1 MDASTIYEVPLLIQ
15 KEKLDT
21 LILERFGLPTD
32 TPSDM
37 GPWIGF
43 LEKRKKATKPVKIAL
58 VGKYAE
64 LPDAYKSII
73 ESLNHAAV
81 YNNRKLE
88 LELIHSQT
96 LNESNVAEKL
106 NGMDGLVVAPGFG
119 NRGIEGKFVALK
131 YGREHN
137 LPTFGICLGMQ
148 CMVIEFAR
156 NVLGFVDANSTEM
169 DPNTPHNVIDIMEDQ
184 KSISD
189 YGGTMRLGNY
199 TCKLDKQS
207 KAFKAYGRELIQERH
222 RHRFEFNDSF
232 KTLYEEAGMHCV
244 GINPDTKLVE
254 MVEVP
259 ALTWYIGCQFHPEY
273 NSTVLNPNP
282 LFVDFVKACSHA

>member
-1 MDASTIYEVPLLIQ
+1 
-15 KEKLDT
+15 
-21 LILERFGLPTD
+21 
-32 TPSDM
+32 
-37 GPWIGF
+37 
-43 LEKRKKATKPVKIAL
+43 
-58 VGKYAE
+58 
-64 LPDAYKSII
+64 
-73 ESLNHAAV
+73 
-81 YNNRKLE
+81 
-88 LELIHSQT
+88 
-96 LNESNVAEKL
+96 
-106 NGMDGLVVAPGFG
+106 
-119 NRGIEGKFVALK
+119 
-131 YGREHN
+131 
-137 LPTFGICLGMQ
+137 MQ